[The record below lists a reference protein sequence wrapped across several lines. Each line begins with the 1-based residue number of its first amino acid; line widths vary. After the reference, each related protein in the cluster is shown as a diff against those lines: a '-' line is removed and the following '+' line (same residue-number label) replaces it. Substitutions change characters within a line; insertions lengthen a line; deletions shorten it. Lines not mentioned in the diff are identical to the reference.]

1 MELQNELNVLKE
13 QLSKLQITVNSMRN
27 DSDIKDETIANLA
40 RDKEKLS
47 LDLKKEK
54 RSHNNL
60 KQQLV
65 DEREF
70 YFKEKETYCKEINE
84 CKKIKHKLK
93 ANVKNDANNNNINSN
108 NRQKSKSQLPETK
121 NEKAIDKLK
130 EALNQT
136 LEANYNLSVKFL
148 RMKNTKYCLKNRLK
162 KLQVDYEKVNR
173 KSFIVNFFSF
183 SILTSK

>member
-1 MELQNELNVLKE
+1 MDLEIELNVLKE
-13 QLSKLQITVNSMRN
+13 QLCKLQITVNSMRN
-27 DSDIKDETIANLA
+27 DSEIKEETIANLA

-54 RSHNNL
+54 RSNNNL
-60 KQQLV
+60 KQQLE

-70 YFKEKETYCKEINE
+70 YFREKEMYCKEINE

-93 ANVKNDANNNNINSN
+93 NNLKNGNNTNNNHQ
-108 NRQKSKSQLPETK
+108 QKTNPLPQ
-121 NEKAIDKLK
+121 NEKGIEKLK

-162 KLQVDYEKVNR
+162 KLQADYEKVIKIR
-173 KSFIVNFFSF
+173 VN
-183 SILTSK
+183 KMN